1 MSTNKNL
8 VSAKRIKNDE
18 FYTQYKDIAEE
29 LIHYEKEFAGKIIY
43 CNCDNYLKSNFVKY
57 FLDNFNKFKLKKLIA
72 TCYTNKDQ
80 INTIDTV
87 DASVVDLFDATEDKE
102 EKIINNEKAYKFIVN
117 SVGEKSDINSV
128 LSVDGNYVT
137 ELNGDG
143 NYKSEE
149 CLQILSECD
158 LVITNPPFSLF
169 RDYIKTMIDSGKKV
183 IVLGNNNAVTTVD
196 VFTLI
201 LQNKL
206 WKGYSEGHY
215 KFIVDYETNELKTVG
230 SSTWFTNIDTEK
242 RHKLFK
248 SETKYDPKIHK
259 EFDNYYAINV
269 DKVKEIPMDYKGI
282 MAVPITFIDH
292 YCPEQFEI
300 VNPND
305 YKKKYTPKQVL
316 KLSSENGQIRAPG
329 DRFYIGGKRVFAR
342 VFIKK
347 KIIF

>member
-201 LQNKL
+201 
-206 WKGYSEGHY
+206 
-215 KFIVDYETNELKTVG
+215 F
-230 SSTWFTNIDTEK
+230 
-242 RHKLFK
+242 
-248 SETKYDPKIHK
+248 P
-259 EFDNYYAINV
+259 
-269 DKVKEIPMDYKGI
+269 
-282 MAVPITFIDH
+282 
-292 YCPEQFEI
+292 
-300 VNPND
+300 
-305 YKKKYTPKQVL
+305 
-316 KLSSENGQIRAPG
+316 
-329 DRFYIGGKRVFAR
+329 
-342 VFIKK
+342 
-347 KIIF
+347 